1 MRDIQRGDVFYAD
14 LSPVWGS
21 EQGAFRPVVVI
32 QNNVGNRESPTII
45 VAAVTLQTKNR
56 LPTHVRLR
64 NVGFLR
70 DGSTILLEQLRTID
84 KTRLNGYMGRLGA
97 HWLDKIDGALAVS
110 VGLANDGGAF
120 PVADVVLDHDDW
132 PERPLFGTP
141 YRA

>member
-32 QNNVGNRESPTII
+32 QNNVGNKESPTVI
-45 VAAVTLQTKNR
+45 VAAITLQHKNH

-70 DGSTILLEQLRTID
+70 DGSTVLLEQLRTVD
-84 KTRLNGYMGRLGA
+84 KTRLSEYLGRLSVR
-97 HWLDKIDGALAVS
+97 WLHIIDGALAIS
-110 VGLANDGGAF
+110 VGLADTDDGEQGNDNGDGEKGRCR
-120 PVADVVLDHDDW
+120 VW
-132 PERPLFGTP
+132 P
-141 YRA
+141 